1 MRVVQLS
8 SDILPT
14 PPKYGG
20 AIETYV
26 WNISK
31 FLSYTGVE
39 VHVISIGDDE
49 KTLTINKNLYIHTY
63 RLPHVNILSIPG
75 ATIYK
80 NVPFLAIKLS
90 KMLSRIE
97 RRYGSI
103 DVVHSHYPST
113 ALASLMWRKI
123 FGSKALFVLT
133 VHGEYAGNILD
144 KFIFSSYDVVCP
156 VSNYIKQQIVR
167 KFYVDL
173 TRIKVLHNA
182 VDTDLFKF
190 DEIRAKMFREKLG
203 TQNEPL
209 LLYVGRIV
217 PEKGLDKLIKIMP
230 LILSRFP
237 TAKLIIVGPKGDFSG
252 KRSQYFSYILHL
264 IKSLKIESSVIYLGS
279 LPIHELAGAY
289 SAADVCVVPS
299 IWNEPFGL
307 VVLEAMACSK
317 PVVAFNVGGIPEI
330 ISDGIDGFLVP
341 RVDEKELASK
351 ILFLLE
357 HPEVRIEIGRNARKK
372 VEKEFSYKRLAIRLL
387 EEVYTSSRE
396 NLK

>member
-8 SDILPT
+8 SDVLPT

-26 WNISK
+26 WNVSK
-31 FLSYTGVE
+31 FLSHMGVE
-39 VHVISIGDDE
+39 VHVISIGDSE
-49 KTLTINKNLYIHTY
+49 KTLAINNNLYVHTY
-63 RLPHVNILSIPG
+63 RLPHVSILSISG

-90 KMLSRIE
+90 EMLSRIE

-123 FGSKALFVLT
+123 FGSEALFVLT
-133 VHGEYAGNILD
+133 AHGEYVGNILD
-144 KFIFSSYDVVCP
+144 SFIFRTYDVICA
-156 VSNYIKQQIVR
+156 VSNYIRQQIIR
-167 KFYVDL
+167 KFNVDL

-182 VDTDLFKF
+182 VDSDLFKF
-190 DEIRAKMFREKLG
+190 DEIRAKMIREKLG
-203 TQNEPL
+203 IQNEPL
-209 LLYVGRIV
+209 LLYVGRII

-230 LILSRFP
+230 LILSEFP
-237 TAKLIIVGPKGDFSG
+237 TAKLIIAGPKGYFSG
-252 KRSQYFSYILHL
+252 ERSQYFSYISHL
-264 IKSLKIESSVIYLGS
+264 IKSLKIESSIIYLGS
-279 LPIHELAGAY
+279 LPIHELIGAY
-289 SAADVCVVPS
+289 SAADVCIVPS

-330 ISDGIDGFLVP
+330 ISDGIDGFLVA
-341 RVDEKELASK
+341 RGDEEELASK

-357 HPEVRIEIGRNARKK
+357 HPEVRIEMGRNARKK
-372 VEKEFSYKRLAIRLL
+372 VEKEFSYKRLAVRLL
-387 EEVYTSSRE
+387 EEVYTSSCG